1 MSSENKS
8 TDAFCGYEKQTVLK
22 EIKDLIKEN
31 EDIRCIANELKSEI
45 EYGKQRESKLMYFL
59 FLMQQKNYP
68 VFDVFEEYIKD
79 LPTSRF
85 SANSDDKF
93 KEIYIEQ
100 KRKMKRKG
108 KLKDNEYAVSERA
121 NRTRK
126 FDQQTEI
133 SIMSEESYEPINS
146 GPAPILSKPKL
157 VPALDFS
164 KMNKSPNI
172 DKKKGEKQKKAKEQN
187 KKNANSNPKRRANS
201 QDDMNLIPDMIE
213 PINHNK
219 YGQIE
224 MIGEDSK
231 KNNNKNKGAEKED
244 YDEYYEDSSPWSWSY
259 CLRKAQWKGGIQEL
273 FEMNDVNLED
283 SKSHSFH
290 SSILHENKGKY
301 KNIKELR
308 RLYEVLKSYDEN

>member
-1 MSSENKS
+1 
-8 TDAFCGYEKQTVLK
+8 
-22 EIKDLIKEN
+22 
-31 EDIRCIANELKSEI
+31 
-45 EYGKQRESKLMYFL
+45 MYFL

-121 NRTRK
+121 NRTK
-126 FDQQTEI
+126 KLDHPVEI

-157 VPALDFS
+157 VPALDLS
-164 KMNKSPNI
+164 KMNKNTNG
-172 DKKKGEKQKKAKEQN
+172 DKKKVEKQKKEQL
-187 KKNANSNPKRRANS
+187 KKAANSNPKRRANS
-201 QDDMNLIPDMIE
+201 QDNLNLIPDMVE

-219 YGQIE
+219 YGQFEI
-224 MIGEDSK
+224 IAEDSK
-231 KNNNKNKGAEKED
+231 QNYKNKAAEKED
-244 YDEYYEDSSPWSWSY
+244 YDEYYEDSSP
-259 CLRKAQWKGGIQEL
+259 
-273 FEMNDVNLED
+273 
-283 SKSHSFH
+283 
-290 SSILHENKGKY
+290 
-301 KNIKELR
+301 
-308 RLYEVLKSYDEN
+308 